1 MNGVDLAKFGMEN
14 FPINIL
20 PKLIVLGAISCA
32 AITSV
37 FAQAA
42 YPLAPIKIVV
52 PVSAGG
58 APDVMARIV
67 SEKLAEKFNQPVIVE
82 NRPGGGER
90 IGASHVAAA
99 PPDGYTLLA
108 TPAGSLAIAP
118 HLYPKLGYDPDAFVP
133 ISILTR
139 GHIVLVSR
147 ASLPAQNLEQLV
159 SLAKAS
165 PGKLTYATPGA
176 GTPPQLTGEL
186 FKAAAGIKTTDVP
199 YKGLAPAVTDL
210 LAGNVDFMFDN
221 LANSLGHI
229 KEGRLKAFGIAGI
242 ARIAELPDL
251 STIVEHYPAV
261 HANSWFAMVAP
272 PATPEPIAVKLS
284 QTIHDVLELPEV
296 KRKLR
301 SLALEPVG
309 SSPAEMAAFL
319 KQESQR
325 WRALILEHGIKPTE

>member
-1 MNGVDLAKFGMEN
+1 M
-14 FPINIL
+14 NIL
-20 PKLIVLGAISCA
+20 PKLIVLGASLCCA
-32 AITSV
+32 SV
-37 FAQAA
+37 TFAFAEVD
-42 YPLAPIKIVV
+42 YPIQPIKIVV

-67 SEKLAEKFNQPVIVE
+67 SEKLAERFNQPVIVE

-90 IGASHVAAA
+90 IGAMHVAAA

-108 TPAGSLAIAP
+108 TPAGALAIAP

-139 GHIVLVSR
+139 GHIVLVGR

-159 SLAKAS
+159 ALAKAS
-165 PGKLTYATPGA
+165 PGTLTFATPGT

-199 YKGLAPAVTDL
+199 YKGLAPAITDL

-229 KEGRLKAFGIAGI
+229 KEGRLKAFGVAGI
-242 ARIAELPDL
+242 ARVAELPDL
-251 STIVEHYPAV
+251 PTIAEHYPAV
-261 HANSWFAMVAP
+261 HSNSWFAMVAP
-272 PATPEPIAVKLS
+272 PATPEPIALKLS
-284 QTIHDVLELPEV
+284 RTIHDVLELPEV

-325 WRALILEHGIKPTE
+325 WRSLILEHGIKPTE